1 MDVTIYLPDEI
12 GERAKE
18 EGINLSGML
27 RAALITELDR
37 RGKMQNAIDAP
48 DTYEVRLINRDGG
61 EYTGRITG
69 KLIDREG
76 DWEVY
81 LTNDERVIV
90 YNQFKCE
97 HEAFTIAE
105 ARDRLNAERFPDALR
120 VLGVAPTVD
129 L

>member
-1 MDVTIYLPDEI
+1 MDLTVYLPDEI

-27 RAALITELDR
+27 RAALIAELER
-37 RGKMQNAIDAP
+37 RSKMRTAVDAP
-48 DTYEVRLINRDGG
+48 DTYEVRLVNPDGG

-76 DWEVY
+76 DWEIY
-81 LTNDERVIV
+81 LTSDERVVI

-97 HEAFTIAE
+97 HETLALAD
-105 ARDRLNAERFPDALR
+105 ARDRLSPERFPDALR
-120 VLGVAPTVD
+120 VLGVTPVID